1 MAAKFPREGGS
12 SSQNPPVD
20 LQALLK
26 KLVLKDDELDDVVLP
41 HEEFVNLKE
50 SARWMAV
57 VKVNTTKQF
66 GNQPFFQKMDVAWGF
81 AKE

>member
-26 KLVLKDDELDDVVLP
+26 KLVLKDDELDDV
-41 HEEFVNLKE
+41 
-50 SARWMAV
+50 
-57 VKVNTTKQF
+57 
-66 GNQPFFQKMDVAWGF
+66 
-81 AKE
+81 